1 MNRQLSELLTHEA
14 EYAEQHK
21 DAPVSEG
28 TIVTHRGQRSRIF
41 SIRLSEAEFAL
52 LERVAGERSVPVSRL
67 AREWITEKLAAES
80 RPTDIAEL
88 AEAVSVLASR
98 LASVASGTT
107 RA

>member
-1 MNRQLSELLTHEA
+1 MDTELSELLKREA
-14 EYAEQHK
+14 EYAQEHK
-21 DAPVSEG
+21 DTPVSEG
-28 TIVTHRGQRSRIF
+28 TTVTHRGQRSRIF
-41 SIRLSEAEFAL
+41 SLRLSEAEFAL
-52 LERVAGERSVPVSRL
+52 LERVADERGVPVSRL